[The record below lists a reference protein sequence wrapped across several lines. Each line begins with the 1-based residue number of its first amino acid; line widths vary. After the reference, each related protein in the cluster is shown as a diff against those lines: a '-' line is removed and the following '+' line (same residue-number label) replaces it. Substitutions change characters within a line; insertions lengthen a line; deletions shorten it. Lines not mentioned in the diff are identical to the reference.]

1 MPGNKNRKDR
11 NKEVTIGRLK
21 FPKRDEYEQ
30 FALVTQLMGASQV
43 RALCEDK
50 QERMCRIPGKM
61 RKRVWIRVNDVV
73 IVRLWDFQ
81 PIKADIVWR
90 FLGNQVEW
98 MKRKGYLKDV
108 PV

>member
-1 MPGNKNRKDR
+1 MPGNKGRKDR
-11 NKEVTIGRLK
+11 NGQESIGRLR
-21 FPKRDEYEQ
+21 FPKREEHEQ
-30 FALVTQLMGASQV
+30 FAVVTQLMGASQI
-43 RALCEDK
+43 RALCEDG

-73 IVRLWDFQ
+73 IVRLWEFQ
-81 PIKADIVWR
+81 QSKADIAWR

-98 MKRKGYLKDV
+98 MKRKGYLKNL